1 MENPPHQKP
10 LLPPTSSRRET
21 TKDALG
27 AQSFQMRE
35 DADHQALQKAG
46 VVWQR
51 HQKEQKRRWPD
62 WTEILGPA
70 LVRVQEEA
78 MALTST
84 NKPEGRCYTRV
95 ASALLKT
102 YHLDDID
109 GTTRSH
115 AIRIVQ
121 NLEAVTDWRAK
132 QEEPE
137 HLNHPTRVWR
147 NFALSQEWRGIKAE
161 RGIKPKERRS
171 SPKPTKKQLE
181 ALQAELETTRTDCE
195 LFKDECESLRRELEA
210 KTVTAPV
217 TAKEDIDD
225 LSIPGFL
232 DRTRCGALA
241 TLLVREKL
249 TLHDVPVGTTP
260 AALTAGERA

>member
-1 MENPPHQKP
+1 MIERVKYELRRIKP
-10 LLPPTSSRRET
+10 STPTSSRRA

-27 AQSFQMRE
+27 AQSIKMRN
-35 DADHQALQKAG
+35 DADHQALRKAG

-51 HQKEQKRRWPD
+51 HQTEEKQRWPD
-62 WTEILGPA
+62 WIEILSPA
-70 LVRVQEEA
+70 LVKVQDEA
-78 MALTST
+78 MDIAST
-84 NKPEGRCYTRV
+84 DKPQGKRYAQAV
-95 ASALLKT
+95 SGLLKT
-102 YHLDDID
+102 YQLDEID

-132 QEEPE
+132 QEEPQR
-137 HLNHPTRVWR
+137 LNHPTTVWR
-147 NFALSQEWRGIKAE
+147 SFALSEEWRGIQAE

-210 KTVTAPV
+210 KNVAAPA
-217 TAKEDIDD
+217 TAKGDNND

-241 TLLVREKL
+241 TLLVRE
-249 TLHDVPVGTTP
+249 
-260 AALTAGERA
+260 